1 MERLINFRA
10 PEVQTA
16 LPVLLQDKS
25 TKCNIIWATDPPEAL
40 QNVADDKSEITIPQ
54 LQQMGYEAILPRM
67 MKQADTQQERTRK
80 KGEVFSPA
88 WVCNKM
94 NNALDADW
102 FGPDAPQSLFTEE
115 LPQSWQSI
123 PEPVPFDKSHKW
135 EKYVDSR
142 RLEVTCG
149 EAPFLASRYDAATGK
164 MIPVDRRIGILDRK
178 LRIVGENTSTEADWL
193 KWAIRAMQSTYGY
206 EYQGDNLLL
215 ARTNL
220 LLTFIE
226 YLQDR
231 WRRSPTTKELKTVA
245 NIIAWNVWQMDGL
258 HLSVPGGKPQS
269 ETEQLDLFS
278 MFGTAEE
285 QPPTVSC
292 KVKDWRAN
300 RTQDFETI
308 QEGSISMKFDY
319 VIGNP
324 PYQDET
330 LGDNKGYAPP
340 VYNKFLDASY
350 EIADRV
356 EMIHPARFLF
366 NAGSTPKAW
375 NEKMLNDP
383 HFKVLDYEA
392 DASKLFHDTDIKG
405 GVVISYRNRTK
416 TFGAI
421 QVFTKYKELNTIR
434 NKVWSSPTE
443 SIMVVIYIQNRFDL
457 MNLYREHPEC
467 KSGIGSDGRDSRFEK
482 NIFVKIP
489 LFKEEKFDGS
499 IKTLGIYNGK
509 RTWRYI
515 DSIYVDTNHE
525 NLKKYK
531 VVIPAAN
538 GSGEFGQPL
547 SAPVI
552 EMPMEAYT
560 RSFIG
565 IGAFDTKEEAE
576 ALLKYI
582 KSKFLRAMLSVLKV
596 TQMTNK
602 DVWKYVPLQ
611 DFTSHSDIDW
621 SKSIAEID
629 QQLYRKYGL
638 TADEINFIE
647 THVKEMA

>member
-1 MERLINFRA
+1 MKIG
-10 PEVQTA
+10 VTQTF
-16 LPVLLQDKS
+16 PQWVK
-25 TKCNIIWATDPPEAL
+25 II
-40 QNVADDKSEITIPQ
+40 
-54 LQQMGYEAILPRM
+54 Y
-67 MKQADTQQERTRK
+67 
-80 KGEVFSPA
+80 
-88 WVCNKM
+88 
-94 NNALDADW
+94 
-102 FGPDAPQSLFTEE
+102 
-115 LPQSWQSI
+115 
-123 PEPVPFDKSHKW
+123 
-135 EKYVDSR
+135 
-142 RLEVTCG
+142 
-149 EAPFLASRYDAATGK
+149 
-164 MIPVDRRIGILDRK
+164 
-178 LRIVGENTSTEADWL
+178 
-193 KWAIRAMQSTYGY
+193 
-206 EYQGDNLLL
+206 
-215 ARTNL
+215 
-220 LLTFIE
+220 
-226 YLQDR
+226 
-231 WRRSPTTKELKTVA
+231 
-245 NIIAWNVWQMDGL
+245 
-258 HLSVPGGKPQS
+258 
-269 ETEQLDLFS
+269 
-278 MFGTAEE
+278 
-285 QPPTVSC
+285 
-292 KVKDWRAN
+292 
-300 RTQDFETI
+300 
-308 QEGSISMKFDY
+308 
-319 VIGNP
+319 NP

-350 EIADRV
+350 EIADKV

-392 DASKLFHDTDIKG
+392 DASRLFHDTDIKG

-421 QVFTKYKELNTIR
+421 QVFTKYKELNAIR
-434 NKVWSSPTE
+434 NKVWSSSAQ
-443 SIMVVIYIQNRFDL
+443 SIMAVIYIQNRFDL
-457 MNLYREHPEC
+457 VNLYREHPEC

-489 LFKEEKFDGS
+489 LFKEERFSGS

-515 DSIYVDTNHE
+515 DSVYVDTNHE

-547 SAPVI
+547 STPVI

-565 IGAFDTKEEAE
+565 IGAFDTEEEAE
-576 ALLKYI
+576 ALLKYV

-611 DFTSHSDIDW
+611 DFTAHSDIDW
-621 SKSIAEID
+621 SKPIAEID